1 VILAGLFAWNI
12 KLNFKTILNIVIVSE
27 SVFFLNTL
35 VKLVWFGFVDREY
48 SLRDLN
54 SFHPLTTRIFLSTD
68 SNNQVTEYLLTKI
81 SLVELAYICT
91 LSVLLSQAMGSSFLK
106 GFKIILSSYGV
117 ALALWT
123 ITVVFLLIIITT

>member
-1 VILAGLFAWNI
+1 VNLC
-12 KLNFKTILNIVIVSE
+12 
-27 SVFFLNTL
+27 FFLNTL

-48 SLRDLN
+48 SLCDLN